1 MNINQTFRF
10 LRIVRLYKLIRF
22 FRLTKLLRL
31 FKKRKINKGLGSMLK
46 ISAGYERFWFFAMF
60 IALFI
65 HIVSC
70 FWVLITTYEKERN
83 WLKNEIA
90 QALDNHEEIKSIW
103 E

>member
-1 MNINQTFRF
+1 
-10 LRIVRLYKLIRF
+10 
-22 FRLTKLLRL
+22 
-31 FKKRKINKGLGSMLK
+31 MLK

-70 FWVLITTYEKERN
+70 FWILITTYEKERN